1 MKTMQRIIRRAD
13 LPIEYSKGF
22 NPHMSIS
29 IAQPLSVGMYSV
41 GDYMDV
47 VLTEDFSEIYVKDK
61 FNENVPSGVKILEVC
76 RVKPRED
83 RKVPQAMALIDAAKY
98 VINIKYDNT
107 SALKEEIERLLKQDQ
122 WVTIKKSKK
131 TGEKEVNIKPMV
143 KEFKYDITAEGLKIE
158 ALVSCGSK
166 ENLSAELLSNY
177 ITEYTS
183 NAKKDAFVDIKRE
196 EMYVNDKKL
205 IPLYKY
211 VK

>member
-1 MKTMQRIIRRAD
+1 MKTIQRIVRRAE

-22 NPHMSIS
+22 NPHMAIS
-29 IAQPLSVGMYSV
+29 IAQPLSVGMYST

-47 VLTEDFSEIYVKDK
+47 VLTEDMSEIYVKDK
-61 FNENVPSGVKILEVC
+61 FNDNVPSGVKILEVC

-83 RKVPQAMALIDAAKY
+83 RKIPQAMALIDAAKY

-107 SALKEEIERLLKQDQ
+107 FALKDEMERLLKQEQ

-131 TGEKEVNIKPMV
+131 TGEKEIDIKPMI
-143 KEFKYDITAEGLKIE
+143 KEFKYNIIPEGLKIE
-158 ALVSCGSK
+158 TIVSCGSK

-177 ITEYTS
+177 IIEYTS

-205 IPLYKY
+205 VPLYKY

>member
-1 MKTMQRIIRRAD
+1 MKTIQRIVRRAE

-22 NPHMSIS
+22 NPHMAIS
-29 IAQPLSVGMYSV
+29 IAQPLSVGMYST

-47 VLTEDFSEIYVKDK
+47 VLTEDMSEIYVKDK
-61 FNENVPSGVKILEVC
+61 FNDNVPSGVKILEVC

-83 RKVPQAMALIDAAKY
+83 RKIPQAMALIDAAKY
-98 VINIKYDNT
+98 IINIKYDST
-107 SALKEEIERLLKQDQ
+107 SALKDEMERLLKQEQ

-131 TGEKEVNIKPMV
+131 TGEKEVNIKPML
-143 KEFKYDITAEGLKIE
+143 KEFKYNTTPEGLKIDTI
-158 ALVSCGSK
+158 VSCGSK

-177 ITEYTS
+177 IIDFTS

-205 IPLYKY
+205 VPLYKY